1 MDIPKLDD
9 EDLLALTEISQ
20 EDINEA
26 IAAWIDEFGETEY
39 ELLIEAD

>member
-1 MDIPKLDD
+1 MENPKLTD
-9 EDLLALTEISQ
+9 EDLIELAEISQ

-39 ELLIEAD
+39 ELLLEAD